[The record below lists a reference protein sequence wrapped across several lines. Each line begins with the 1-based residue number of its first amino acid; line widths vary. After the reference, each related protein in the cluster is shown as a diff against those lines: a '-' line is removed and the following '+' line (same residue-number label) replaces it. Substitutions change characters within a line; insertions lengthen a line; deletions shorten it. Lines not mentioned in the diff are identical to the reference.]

1 MVGYYHTE
9 ADREFVAEVLTEWQ
23 DVISGSLRIAYDPQA
38 KKGRKWRWDGE
49 EIDINALSM
58 KLRDT
63 ADEMGYEST
72 ARKVGNVG
80 TRHSILSLLAYEVG
94 KLSGDREG
102 GE

>member
-9 ADREFVAEVLTEWQ
+9 ADREFVAEVLESWS
-23 DVISGSLRIAYDPQA
+23 DPLDGSLRIVYDPQA

-49 EIDINALSM
+49 EIGVDALSR

-63 ADEMGYEST
+63 ADDMGYEST

-94 KLSGDREG
+94 TLSGEPG
-102 GE
+102 G